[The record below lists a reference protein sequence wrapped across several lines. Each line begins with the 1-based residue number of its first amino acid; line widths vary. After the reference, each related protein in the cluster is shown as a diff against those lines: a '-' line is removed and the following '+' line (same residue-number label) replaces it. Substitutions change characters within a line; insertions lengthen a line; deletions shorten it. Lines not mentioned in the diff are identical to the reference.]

1 MFWMSEAA
9 ASLAL
14 ERCHLPE
21 APDGMAIAE
30 DETKS
35 LFKSFLNLFLRYL
48 IKILVSLKFL
58 DFKS

>member
-35 LFKSFLNLFLRYL
+35 LFKSFLKSFFEIFNKNFGFF
-48 IKILVSLKFL
+48 KVSRL
-58 DFKS
+58 